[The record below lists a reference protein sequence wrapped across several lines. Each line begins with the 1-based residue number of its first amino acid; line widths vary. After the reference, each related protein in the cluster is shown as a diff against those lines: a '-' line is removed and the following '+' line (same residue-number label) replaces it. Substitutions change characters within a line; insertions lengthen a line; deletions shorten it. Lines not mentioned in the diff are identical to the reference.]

1 MRAPFEHASEA
12 TDVSPLPPE
21 AAVDL
26 VLEAFARL
34 DNGAGEG
41 VAVTDIAEAVGRSRS
56 WVGDGLEFAVRVGWL
71 TGPAERPRPVP
82 RENAGVVVG
91 VDLGGTKLIGAAA
104 DMTGRILAEIEEPT
118 RDDRDNAAF
127 EQIENLIDLLIVEAR
142 VSRGALQAVAIGV
155 PGAVSAAGEV
165 SLAPNLRIDDGRG
178 FVRRLRERLGVEVR
192 VENDVNIAAFGEYR
206 RGVGRGAPS
215 LAFLALGT
223 GVGMGLVLSGT
234 IHRGQ
239 TGAAGEIGFLP
250 VGAAPLDGAAHEGG
264 GYFEDLVGTR
274 GIRRRYDDV
283 STVREIFER
292 AAAGDDK
299 ARRVIAETAR
309 DTALGVAGVAAMLD
323 PSMIVLGGGIG
334 SRADF
339 VAMVEAAAKRLA
351 PIVCPIAPSSLGPR
365 AGLIGAVMSA
375 LVDARSRV
383 FARADG
389 RV

>member
-1 MRAPFEHASEA
+1 MRDPFEHASEA

-26 VLEAFARL
+26 VLEAFTRL
-34 DNGAGEG
+34 DDGTGEG

-56 WVGDGLEFAVRVGWL
+56 WVGEKSGFAVRVGWL
-71 TGPAERPRPVP
+71 TGPVERPRPVP

-127 EQIENLIDLLIVEAR
+127 EQIEHLIDLLIVEAG

-223 GVGMGLVLSGT
+223 GVGMGLVLSGA

-292 AAAGDDK
+292 AAAGDEK

-309 DTALGVAGVAAMLD
+309 DTALGVAGVAAVLD

-339 VAMVEAAAKRLA
+339 VAMVEAEAKRLA
-351 PIVCPIAPSSLGPR
+351 PIVCPIAPSALGPR